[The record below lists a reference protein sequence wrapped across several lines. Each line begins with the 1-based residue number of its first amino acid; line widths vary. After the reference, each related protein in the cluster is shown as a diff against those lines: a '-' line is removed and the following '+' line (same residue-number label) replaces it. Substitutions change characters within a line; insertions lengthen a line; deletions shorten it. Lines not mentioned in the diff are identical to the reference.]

1 MVRVVLNCNSLK
13 LERGIKMKKLAIVL
27 GTAAVVSACGTSGT
41 NYSAQYS
48 NQNSFQTAQMTSAIK
63 EAPTWM
69 SKLPKAAGYIFEN
82 GTATSPDFGFADIK
96 AKTMA
101 YAKICTAAGGKVR
114 SQVKMFRSDSGDAST
129 DQSEMALR
137 SMCPDVDITGVETVE
152 MKHVSEGNRIR
163 TYVLV
168 ALPLGDKN
176 ILKSAKDAAARA
188 PEAFREL
195 DGITK
200 EQNQTPTNN
209 PAPAA
214 DKKSDT
220 VSVVNPDGTTQ
231 NIGLVQVDNEE
242 YKARRAEAL
251 KKPGAVIGQYTL
263 QAN

>member
-1 MVRVVLNCNSLK
+1 
-13 LERGIKMKKLAIVL
+13 
-27 GTAAVVSACGTSGT
+27 
-41 NYSAQYS
+41 
-48 NQNSFQTAQMTSAIK
+48 
-63 EAPTWM
+63 M

-176 ILKSAKDAAARA
+176 VLKSAKDAAARA

-200 EQNQTPTNN
+200 EQNQKPTNN

>member
-1 MVRVVLNCNSLK
+1 MLNCNSYK
-13 LERGIKMKKLAIVL
+13 LERGSKMKKLVIVL
-27 GTAAVVSACGTSGT
+27 ATAAGVSACSTSGT

-48 NQNSFQTAQMTSAIK
+48 NQNSLQTAQMASAIK

-96 AKTMA
+96 AKSMA

-168 ALPLGDKN
+168 VLPIGDKN
-176 ILKSAKDAAARA
+176 VMKSAKDAAARA

-195 DGITK
+195 DDVTK
-200 EQNQTPTNN
+200 EQNR
-209 PAPAA
+209 APAT
-214 DKKSDT
+214 DKKSET
-220 VSVVNPDGTTQ
+220 ISVVGPDGTTQ

-251 KKPGAVIGQYTL
+251 KKPGAVIGQYTV

>member
-1 MVRVVLNCNSLK
+1 
-13 LERGIKMKKLAIVL
+13 MKKLAIVL
-27 GTAAVVSACGTSGT
+27 ATAAVVSACGTKGT

-48 NQNSFQTAQMTSAIK
+48 NQNSLQTAQMNSAVK
-63 EAPTWM
+63 EAPAWM

-82 GTATSPDFGFADIK
+82 GTATSADFGFADIK

-114 SQVKMFRSDSGDAST
+114 SQVKMFRSDNGDAST

-168 ALPLGDKN
+168 TLPLGDKN
-176 ILKSAKDAAARA
+176 VLKSAKDAATRA
-188 PEAFREL
+188 PDAFREL

-200 EQNQTPTNN
+200 EQNQV

-214 DKKSDT
+214 DKKPDT

>member
-1 MVRVVLNCNSLK
+1 
-13 LERGIKMKKLAIVL
+13 MKKLAIVL
-27 GTAAVVSACGTSGT
+27 ATSAVVSACGTSGT
-41 NYSAQYS
+41 TNTSAQYR
-48 NQNSFQTAQMTSAIK
+48 NQNSLQTSLTASAVK

-69 SKLPKAAGYIFEN
+69 SKLPKAAGYVFEN
-82 GTATSPDFGFADIK
+82 GTATSSDFGFADIK

-114 SQVKMFRSDSGDAST
+114 SQVKMFRSDSGDSSS

-152 MKHVSEGNRIR
+152 MKHVGEGNRIR
-163 TYVLV
+163 SYVLV

-176 ILKSAKDAAARA
+176 VLKSAKDAAARA

-195 DGITK
+195 DAVPN
-200 EQNQTPTNN
+200 EQNRAPASTD

-214 DKKSDT
+214 DKKPDT

-231 NIGLVQVDNEE
+231 SIGLVQVDNEE

>member
-1 MVRVVLNCNSLK
+1 
-13 LERGIKMKKLAIVL
+13 MKKLAIVL
-27 GTAAVVSACGTSGT
+27 ATAAVVSACGTKGT

-48 NQNSFQTAQMTSAIK
+48 NQNSLQTAQMNSAVK
-63 EAPTWM
+63 EAPAWM

-114 SQVKMFRSDSGDAST
+114 SQVKMFRSDNGDAST

-168 ALPLGDKN
+168 TLPLGDKN
-176 ILKSAKDAAARA
+176 VLKSAKDAATRA
-188 PEAFREL
+188 PDAFREL

-200 EQNQTPTNN
+200 EQNQV

-214 DKKSDT
+214 EKKPDT
-220 VSVVNPDGTTQ
+220 VSVVNPGGTSP
-231 NIGLVQVDNEE
+231 NKGLSQVDNEE

>member
-1 MVRVVLNCNSLK
+1 
-13 LERGIKMKKLAIVL
+13 MKKLAIVL
-27 GTAAVVSACGTSGT
+27 ATAAVVSACGTKGT

-48 NQNSFQTAQMTSAIK
+48 NQNSLQTAQMNSAVK
-63 EAPTWM
+63 EAPAWM

-82 GTATSPDFGFADIK
+82 GTATSADFGFADIK

-114 SQVKMFRSDSGDAST
+114 SQVKMFRSDNGDAST

-168 ALPLGDKN
+168 TLPLGDKN
-176 ILKSAKDAAARA
+176 VLKSAKDAEARA
-188 PEAFREL
+188 PDAFREL

-200 EQNQTPTNN
+200 EQNQV

-214 DKKSDT
+214 DKKPDT

>member
-1 MVRVVLNCNSLK
+1 
-13 LERGIKMKKLAIVL
+13 MKKLAIVL
-27 GTAAVVSACGTSGT
+27 ATSAVVSACGTSGAT
-41 NYSAQYS
+41 NTSAQYS
-48 NQNSFQTAQMTSAIK
+48 NQNSLQTALMASAVK

-69 SKLPKAAGYIFEN
+69 SKLPKAAGYVFEN
-82 GTATSPDFGFADIK
+82 GTATSSDFGFADIK

-114 SQVKMFRSDSGDAST
+114 SQVKMFRSDSGDSST

-168 ALPLGDKN
+168 ALPIGDKN
-176 ILKSAKDAAARA
+176 VMKSAKDAAARA

-200 EQNQTPTNN
+200 EQNRA
-209 PAPAA
+209 PAAVEPVPAA
-214 DKKSDT
+214 DKKSET
-220 VSVVNPDGTTQ
+220 ISVVGPDGATQ

>member
-1 MVRVVLNCNSLK
+1 
-13 LERGIKMKKLAIVL
+13 
-27 GTAAVVSACGTSGT
+27 
-41 NYSAQYS
+41 
-48 NQNSFQTAQMTSAIK
+48 
-63 EAPTWM
+63 M

-96 AKTMA
+96 AKSMA
-101 YAKICTAAGGKVR
+101 FAKICTAAGGKVR

-176 ILKSAKDAAARA
+176 VLKSAKDAAARA
-188 PEAFREL
+188 PEAFKEL
-195 DGITK
+195 DDVTK
-200 EQNQTPTNN
+200 EQNR
-209 PAPAA
+209 APAT
-214 DKKSDT
+214 DKKSET
-220 VSVVNPDGTTQ
+220 ISVVGPDGTTQ

-251 KKPGAVIGQYTL
+251 KKPGAVIGQYTV

>member
-1 MVRVVLNCNSLK
+1 MLNCNSYK
-13 LERGIKMKKLAIVL
+13 LERGSKMKKLAIVL
-27 GTAAVVSACGTSGT
+27 ATAAGVSACGTSGT

-48 NQNSFQTAQMTSAIK
+48 NQNSFQTAQMASAIK

-69 SKLPKAAGYIFEN
+69 SKLPKAAGYVFEN

-114 SQVKMFRSDSGDAST
+114 SQVKMFRSDSGDSST

-168 ALPLGDKN
+168 ALPIGDKN
-176 ILKSAKDAAARA
+176 VMKSAKDAAARA

-195 DGITK
+195 DDVTK
-200 EQNQTPTNN
+200 EQNR
-209 PAPAA
+209 APAT
-214 DKKSDT
+214 DKKSET
-220 VSVVNPDGTTQ
+220 ISVVGPDGTTQ

-251 KKPGAVIGQYTL
+251 KKPGAVIGQYTV

>member
-1 MVRVVLNCNSLK
+1 MLNCNSYK
-13 LERGIKMKKLAIVL
+13 LERGSKMKKLAIVL
-27 GTAAVVSACGTSGT
+27 ATAAVVSACGTKGT

-48 NQNSFQTAQMTSAIK
+48 NQNSLQTAQMSSAVK
-63 EAPTWM
+63 EAPAWM

-168 ALPLGDKN
+168 TLPLGDKN
-176 ILKSAKDAAARA
+176 VLKSAKDAAARA

-200 EQNQTPTNN
+200 EQNQI

-214 DKKSDT
+214 DKKPDT